1 VSPPAG
7 TAVAVAP
14 RALPWRAW
22 IAFSAS
28 LLAAC
33 GLLLWAAAGTPGHP
47 RLAVLSTLLLYTSVA
62 CTFLP
67 LPTAWIVLWAAREAG
82 PLPVA
87 LVATVGTCV
96 ANLHD
101 YYIVSGLC
109 RLGRV
114 QRARRSRSYARAVG
128 WFQRAPFLALAAASF
143 VPISVDAVRLLAISA
158 GYPRRAYVLAS
169 FAGRFP
175 RYLLLAVLGH
185 ELRLSNRA
193 IAAVLV
199 AMALVGLG
207 KGALHLLQRR
217 RAPAGAEDRAGP

>member
-1 VSPPAG
+1 MTPPAE
-7 TAVAVAP
+7 TAAAAAT
-14 RALPWRAW
+14 RALPWRSW
-22 IAFSAS
+22 IAISAAF
-28 LLAAC
+28 LAADAA
-33 GLLLWAAAGTPGHP
+33 LLWASGRTPGHP
-47 RLAVLSTLLLYTSVA
+47 RLEVLSALLLYTSVA
-62 CTFLP
+62 FTFLP

-114 QRARRSRSYARAVG
+114 QRARRSRSYARAVA
-128 WFQRAPFLALAAASF
+128 WFGRWPFLALAAASF
-143 VPISVDAVRLLAISA
+143 LPLSVDAVRLLAISA
-158 GYPRRAYVLAS
+158 GYPRRAYVLAT

-185 ELRLSNRA
+185 ELQLSNRA

-199 AMALVGLG
+199 VMALAGLAR
-207 KGALHLLQRR
+207 GALHLLERR
-217 RAPAGAEDRAGP
+217 RSRAGSDRAGE

>member
-1 VSPPAG
+1 MTPPAG
-7 TAVAVAP
+7 ASVAVAP
-14 RALPWRAW
+14 RALPWRSW
-22 IAFSAS
+22 IAICAAF
-28 LLAAC
+28 LAADAA
-33 GLLLWAAAGTPGHP
+33 LLWSSGGSGHP
-47 RLAVLSTLLLYTSVA
+47 RVEVLSALLLYMSLA

-82 PLPVA
+82 PVPVA
-87 LVATVGTCV
+87 LVATLGTCV

-114 QRARRSRSYARAVG
+114 QRVRQTRSYARAVG
-128 WFQRAPFLALAAASF
+128 WFRRAPFLALTVASF

-158 GYPRRAYVLAS
+158 GYPRGAYVLAT

-185 ELRLSNRA
+185 ELQLSNRA
-193 IAAVLV
+193 IVAVLAV
-199 AMALVGLG
+199 MALLGLS
-207 KGALHLLQRR
+207 KGALHLVERL
-217 RAPAGAEDRAGP
+217 RARARSHRVEG

>member
-1 VSPPAG
+1 MTPPAE
-7 TAVAVAP
+7 AVVAVAP
-14 RALPWRAW
+14 PALPWRAW
-22 IAFSAS
+22 IASSGAF
-28 LLAAC
+28 LAAVAA
-33 GLLLWAAAGTPGHP
+33 LLWASGGTPGHP
-47 RLAVLSTLLLYTSVA
+47 RLEVLSALLLYMSVA

-87 LVATVGTCV
+87 LVATVGTCI

-101 YYIVSGLC
+101 YFIVSALC

-114 QRARRSRSYARAVG
+114 QQMQRTRSYARAVG
-128 WFQRAPFLALAAASF
+128 WFGRAPFLALAAASF

-158 GYPRRAYVLAS
+158 GYPRRSYVLAT

-185 ELRLSNRA
+185 ELQLSNRV

-199 AMALVGLG
+199 VMALVGLS
-207 KGALHLLQRR
+207 KGALHLVERLRR
-217 RAPAGAEDRAGP
+217 RGRDEG